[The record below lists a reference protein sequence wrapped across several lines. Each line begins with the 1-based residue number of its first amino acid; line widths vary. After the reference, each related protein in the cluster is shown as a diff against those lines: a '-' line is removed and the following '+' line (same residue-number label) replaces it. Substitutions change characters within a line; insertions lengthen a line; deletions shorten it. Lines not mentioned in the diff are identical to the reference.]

1 LSIRVLGIS
10 AFYHDA
16 AAALVRDGDLIAAAE
31 EERFTRVKH
40 TAEFPARAIDYCLQA
55 AGITAQGLDYVAFYE
70 KPLVKF
76 DRILMAC
83 LATWPR
89 SFGQFRRA
97 MPSWLRQKLHLKKL
111 FRRSLGLRPEQP
123 ILFLDH
129 HLSHAAS
136 AFLVSP
142 FEEAALLTTDAL
154 GEWATTATGYARGKE
169 MVLDREI
176 RYPHSLGFFY
186 SALTAYLGFRVN
198 DAEWKVMGLAPY
210 GEDRFRRQMNELVQ
224 VLSDG
229 SYRLN
234 MAYFAHHYSATTIFN
249 QRFVRLFGRPPRR
262 PEEPLEDFHRDIACS
277 TQKKLEEAVL
287 ALARSLH
294 REHPSRNLALAG
306 GVALNSSANYRLL
319 LDTPFTD
326 LFIQPA
332 AGDGGGAIG
341 AAFYVANVLLGLPR
355 TFTMKHAHFGPGYS
369 AEEVRGELAALGLTY
384 AEPASE
390 SDLVKET
397 ARLLRRGK
405 LIGWFQGR
413 MEFGPRALGARSILA
428 DPTRPEAKDEVNA
441 KVKLREKFRPFAP
454 SVPVESAGEYFEL
467 IRPESPFMLL
477 VVPVRPEMRTKIPA
491 VTHVDG
497 TARLQTV
504 REDTHPLFHRLLV
517 EFGRR
522 SGIPVLLNTSFNV
535 RGEPIVC
542 TPRHALSCYFRTGLD
557 ALVIGPFIVTE
568 KPREL
573 VERFSQENLPFL
585 LRDSELAEEVPVD

>member
-1 LSIRVLGIS
+1 MLGIS

-16 AAALVRDGDLIAAAE
+16 AAALVRDGELVAAAE
-31 EERFTRVKH
+31 EERVTRVKH
-40 TAEFPARAIDYCLQA
+40 AAEFPARAVEYCLQA
-55 AGITAQGLDYVAFYE
+55 AGITPQELDYVAFYE

-76 DRILMAC
+76 DRILTAC

-97 MPSWLRQKLHLKKL
+97 MPLWLRQKLHLKKL

-142 FEEAALLTTDAL
+142 FQEAAVLTTDAL
-154 GEWATTATGYARGKE
+154 GEWATTATGYAQGKDI
-169 MVLDREI
+169 VLDREI

-186 SALTAYLGFRVN
+186 SAVTAYLGFRVN

-210 GEDRFRRQMNELVQ
+210 GEDRFRREMDELLQ
-224 VLSDG
+224 VLPDG

-234 MAYFAHHYSATTIFN
+234 MGCFAHHYSATTLFN
-249 QRFVRLFGRPPRR
+249 ERFVRLFGRPPRR
-262 PEEPLEDFHRDIACS
+262 PEEPLDDFHRDVACS

-306 GVALNSSANYRLL
+306 GVALNSSANYRIL

-332 AGDGGGAIG
+332 AGDGGGAVG
-341 AAFYVANVLLGLPR
+341 TAFYVTNVLLGLPR
-355 TFTMKHAHFGPGYS
+355 TFTMNHTHFGPGYS
-369 AEEVRGELAALGLTY
+369 VEEVRRELASLGLSY
-384 AEPASE
+384 EEAASE
-390 SDLVKET
+390 GALVRET
-397 ARLLRRGK
+397 AGLLRQGK
-405 LIGWFQGR
+405 IIGWFQGR

-428 DPTRPEAKDEVNA
+428 DPTRAEAKDEVNA
-441 KVKLREKFRPFAP
+441 KVKLREPFRPFAP
-454 SVPVESAGEYFEL
+454 SVPVERASEYFEL
-467 IRPESPFMLL
+467 KVPESPFMLL
-477 VVPVRPEMRTKIPA
+477 VVPVRPEKRTVIPA

-504 REDTHPLFHRLLV
+504 RTDTHPLFHQLLL
-517 EFGRR
+517 EFGQQT
-522 SGIPVLLNTSFNV
+522 GVPVLLNTSFNV

-542 TPRHALSCYFRTGLD
+542 TPRDALSCYFRTGLD
-557 ALVIGPFIVTE
+557 ALAIGPFIITE
-568 KPREL
+568 KPQHL
-573 VERFSQENLPFL
+573 VARFSQENLPFL
-585 LRDSELAEEVPVD
+585 QRDSELAKQVPVD